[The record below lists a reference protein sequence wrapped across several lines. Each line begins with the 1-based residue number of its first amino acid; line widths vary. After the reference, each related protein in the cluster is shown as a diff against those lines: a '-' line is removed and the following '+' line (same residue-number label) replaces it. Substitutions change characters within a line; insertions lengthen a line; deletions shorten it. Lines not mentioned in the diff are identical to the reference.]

1 LCITVYLLLLIPKKE
16 NTVSHKRETVL
27 YYFKIN
33 SYPFL
38 QEIFYAQ
45 QTSCCRAVKKIRDS
59 REIDPGI
66 ENDAEEGGTKTKP
79 EQLEHR

>member
-1 LCITVYLLLLIPKKE
+1 MLILKE
-16 NTVSHKRETVL
+16 YSTVSRLCETVL

-45 QTSCCRAVKKIRDS
+45 QTSCRRAVKKVRDS
-59 REIDPGI
+59 REIDSGT
-66 ENDAEEGGTKTKP
+66 EGNAEEGGTKTKP